1 MLLDIQS
8 QHPMNNNNG
17 NLIVAVHNGHLQH
30 TSPNP
35 KKILGRH
42 RGLLSTQAAAAK
54 LKPSM
59 GGEDKARYS
68 SPPGRTRWDS
78 YVRNRKK

>member
-35 KKILGRH
+35 KKSLVATGGSYLH
-42 RGLLSTQAAAAK
+42 
-54 LKPSM
+54 KPQQQS
-59 GGEDKARYS
+59 
-68 SPPGRTRWDS
+68 
-78 YVRNRKK
+78 